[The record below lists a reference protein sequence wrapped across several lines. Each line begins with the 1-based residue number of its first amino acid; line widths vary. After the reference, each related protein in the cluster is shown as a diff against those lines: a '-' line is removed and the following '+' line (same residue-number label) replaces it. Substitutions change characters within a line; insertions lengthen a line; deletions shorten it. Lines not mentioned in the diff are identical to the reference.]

1 MVELIIKHW
10 KTKTAKDAFALYVG
24 RGINLLLGIVSTLIY
39 GVVFLNTQI
48 AVISLFEM
56 VVNLFVAFGFN
67 WSAVGVVRFGK
78 EEYIKNQSMNY
89 TSSIRSGLILPLLAL
104 SILLLVTYRN
114 SFIGY
119 IGTDD
124 IFMIIYLI
132 LNILLL
138 VLHGHITSIFSTAE
152 KHVHN
157 ALFFLAEGIGKCG
170 ILALFYLGVVDVTP
184 EFYLKINVFLAFTLI
199 ILRVP
204 FLDKAFLFPIT
215 RVKKNDY
222 LRFLKF
228 VIPQIYG
235 FAGLY
240 VINWMDLYFIRKYCN
255 MDDLGAYQFLY
266 SIFLK
271 VCSFALLLN
280 TLFFP
285 KILAWKQSN
294 AEKVRRYLRTLPHA
308 VMVVAAV
315 SAALSIFTYKPVF
328 ELVFNQKYMVA
339 YSSFNILLCSV
350 AFYFITHLFIPVLN
364 SYDRVGYIQMVN
376 IISALS
382 NLSLDYILIKRF
394 GIIAAALGTF
404 VAYFLKFSLL
414 TAAVGKMFNMKYKA
428 LGIVSAIILVA
439 VLAYFTQ
446 RVGG

>member
-1 MVELIIKHW
+1 
-10 KTKTAKDAFALYVG
+10 
-24 RGINLLLGIVSTLIY
+24 
-39 GVVFLNTQI
+39 
-48 AVISLFEM
+48 
-56 VVNLFVAFGFN
+56 
-67 WSAVGVVRFGK
+67 
-78 EEYIKNQSMNY
+78 
-89 TSSIRSGLILPLLAL
+89 
-104 SILLLVTYRN
+104 
-114 SFIGY
+114 
-119 IGTDD
+119 
-124 IFMIIYLI
+124 
-132 LNILLL
+132 
-138 VLHGHITSIFSTAE
+138 
-152 KHVHN
+152 
-157 ALFFLAEGIGKCG
+157 
-170 ILALFYLGVVDVTP
+170 
-184 EFYLKINVFLAFTLI
+184 
-199 ILRVP
+199 
-204 FLDKAFLFPIT
+204 
-215 RVKKNDY
+215 
-222 LRFLKF
+222 
-228 VIPQIYG
+228 
-235 FAGLY
+235 
-240 VINWMDLYFIRKYCN
+240 
-255 MDDLGAYQFLY
+255 MDDLGAYEFLY

-376 IISALS
+376 IIAALS

-414 TAAVGKMFNMKYKA
+414 TAAVGKMFNMKYRA